1 MISTSS
7 TTFALQQMEPY
18 NQTIETTLDLFVFN
32 LLNRYSIQT
41 PIVIHHINY
50 EVKYTE
56 ALYINNDSF
65 ISYPDTEHTILT
77 NIFNSQHFAVEVT
90 QQSHPSFVLNPL
102 QSQLIVRRR
111 SPPISTYTSPESQ
124 IDPESQPDHESQ
136 PYPNEIDPMSKNI
149 LIGFAIVLII
159 VACYE
164 AAIIFKL

>member
-1 MISTSS
+1 
-7 TTFALQQMEPY
+7 MEPY

-77 NIFNSQHFAVEVT
+77 NIFNSQHFTVEVT

-111 SPPISTYTSPESQ
+111 SPPISTYTSPE
-124 IDPESQPDHESQ
+124 PQPA
-136 PYPNEIDPMSKNI
+136 PIDPMSKNI